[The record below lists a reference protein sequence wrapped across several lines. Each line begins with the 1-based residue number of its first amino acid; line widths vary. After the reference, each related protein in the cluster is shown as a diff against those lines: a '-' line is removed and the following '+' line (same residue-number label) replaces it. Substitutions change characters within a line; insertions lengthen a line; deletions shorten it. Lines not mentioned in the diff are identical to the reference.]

1 MSRSLRYGRKSNP
14 ADVLELVR
22 GADQLTVEAWPLVAA
37 SPDVARVAVTE
48 HGPSSASVMHDH
60 EVMAMARCPRE
71 HHYRD
76 RLGVRG
82 VAGAHEYGRFVRAL
96 RDGFT
101 WLRTTHPAPGQA
113 GSWADAE
120 AALMGRWSEA
130 WGEETPLE
138 PFYRAEAL
146 RLYRRAYDR
155 RGDEVTTTGVRLRK
169 QYIVDVD
176 NQAIAVHVDAVEER
190 DGRTHLVWERVT
202 SKGDDATSLTIALYG
217 AVVQTAFQGV
227 PATVEIRCLDG
238 TDPPPVGDASRVL
251 EQHRPLLRELMAR
264 AQTQQL
270 PARPAKLEYCARCSF
285 SFVCPGPARSRDTD

>member
-1 MSRSLRYGRKSNP
+1 M
-14 ADVLELVR
+14 
-22 GADQLTVEAWPLVAA
+22 
-37 SPDVARVAVTE
+37 
-48 HGPSSASVMHDH
+48 
-60 EVMAMARCPRE
+60 
-71 HHYRD
+71 
-76 RLGVRG
+76 
-82 VAGAHEYGRFVRAL
+82 RAL
-96 RDGFT
+96 RDGLT
-101 WLRTTHPAPGQA
+101 WLRTTHPAPDQA

-146 RLYRRAYDR
+146 RLYRSAYDR
-155 RGDEVTTTGVRLRK
+155 QGDAATMTGVRWRE
-169 QYIVDVD
+169 QYIVWREQYIVHVD
-176 NQAIAVHVDAVEER
+176 DQAIAVRVDAVEER